1 MYLNRFRSSAS
12 MTPYQV
18 LVVAVCSLVNLLD
31 GYDLF
36 IMGYALPHI
45 PEGYATAAAKGYLVS
60 AALFGIGVGAFFLAR
75 LADVHGRRPVL
86 IGSLILNTAGLLV
99 SSLAPNYT
107 VLIASR
113 FATGMAIGVLGA
125 ISMVIAQEMSP
136 PSRRSLSVGVV
147 LFGYPL
153 GTFVAGLA
161 GASVIE
167 AAGGWKGLF
176 WLGLALSAL
185 VTVVVV
191 ALIPETVAYLRRS
204 SGDTAQEA
212 ADRLAVRLNLEERDP
227 QAVGVS
233 GGGTDDG
240 SDTKLLGSG
249 LRTTTL
255 LLWFGYGFCTA
266 AFYFIGSWTP
276 QLIKNETGDA
286 GSGALVGIMLSVG
299 TMIGAILYGVVGLRR
314 PSAQISWVSMALG
327 SAALIVFALTLQG
340 ALALAMALL
349 LGLFVFVSLTAFTAI
364 ATTVYPI
371 EIRAKGFGTMLGVAR
386 VGSIVSPVLG
396 GYAIGFMSPK
406 DLYIAVLVP
415 LAMAGLCSYGL
426 LRTSRRTNS
435 PAGHQRTERLT
446 DAA

>member
-1 MYLNRFRSSAS
+1 MNRNRIQVMTA

-18 LVVAVCSLVNLLD
+18 LIVAVCSLVNLLD

-36 IMGYALPHI
+36 VMGYALPHI
-45 PEGYATAAAKGYLVS
+45 PDGYATSAAKGYLVS

-75 LADVHGRRPVL
+75 LADVHGRRPIL
-86 IGSLILNTAGLLV
+86 IGALILNTAGLLV
-99 SSLAPNYT
+99 SSIAPNYS

-113 FATGMAIGVLGA
+113 FVTGMAIGVLGA
-125 ISMVIAQEMSP
+125 ISMVVAQEMSP

-176 WLGLALSAL
+176 WLGFGLSAL

-191 ALIPETVAYLRRS
+191 TLIPETVEYLRGTS
-204 SGDTAQEA
+204 DDTAQEL
-212 ADRLAVRLNLEERDP
+212 ADALSARVNLEEGIPRDSDIP
-227 QAVGVS
+227 VGATDS
-233 GGGTDDG
+233 GPN
-240 SDTKLLGSG
+240 TKLLGPG
-249 LRTTTL
+249 LKTTTL

-286 GSGALVGIMLSVG
+286 ASGALVGIMLSVG
-299 TMIGAILYGVVGLRR
+299 TMIGAILYGIVGLRR
-314 PSAQISWVSMALG
+314 PSAQISWVSMVLG
-327 SAALIVFALTLQG
+327 SAALIAFALTLQG
-340 ALALAMALL
+340 AIALAMALL

-371 EIRAKGFGTMLGVAR
+371 QVRAKGFGTMLGVAR
-386 VGSIVSPVLG
+386 VGSIVSPILG

-415 LAMAGLCSYGL
+415 LAIAGVCSYGL
-426 LRTSRRTNS
+426 LRATRSKSAPSVEPSR
-435 PAGHQRTERLT
+435 HTEI
-446 DAA
+446 A

>member
-1 MYLNRFRSSAS
+1 
-12 MTPYQV
+12 MTSYQI
-18 LVVAVCSLVNLLD
+18 LIVAVCSLVNLLD

-36 IMGYALPHI
+36 VMGYALPHI
-45 PEGYATAAAKGYLVS
+45 SDEYATAAAKGYLVS

-86 IGSLILNTAGLLV
+86 IGALILNTAGLLI
-99 SSLAPNYT
+99 SSLAPNYS
-107 VLIASR
+107 VLIVSR

-125 ISMVIAQEMSP
+125 ISMIIAQEMSP

-161 GASVIE
+161 GAAVIE

-176 WLGLALSAL
+176 WLGFGLSAL

-191 ALIPETVAYLRRS
+191 VLIPETVAYLRGTS
-204 SGDTAQEA
+204 DKAAQEA
-212 ADRLAVRLNLEERDP
+212 ADKLSARVNLEE
-227 QAVGVS
+227 GVP
-233 GGGTDDG
+233 TDTGVPAGAIDNG
-240 SDTKLLGSG
+240 PNTKLLGPG

-286 GSGALVGIMLSVG
+286 GSGALVGIMLSIG
-299 TMIGAILYGVVGLRR
+299 TMIGAILFGLLGLRR
-314 PSAQISWVSMALG
+314 PSAQISWVSMVLG
-327 SAALIVFALTLQG
+327 SAALLAFALTLKG

-371 EIRAKGFGTMLGVAR
+371 QIRAKGFGTMLGVAR
-386 VGSIVSPVLG
+386 VGSIVSPILG
-396 GYAIGFMSPK
+396 GYAIGFMSPRA
-406 DLYIAVLVP
+406 LYIAVLVP
-415 LAMAGLCSYGL
+415 LAIAGLCSYGL
-426 LRTSRRTNS
+426 LRATRTNPEPVVTLS
-435 PAGHQRTERLT
+435 RDT
-446 DAA
+446 DLV